1 MEKLIELQDV
11 KKYFVVPN
19 GLLHAVDG
27 INLSI
32 EKGETLGIVGESGC
46 GKSTLGRVM
55 LRLHEPT
62 SGHILYDGM
71 DITTFRKDEMVRMR
85 RYMQII
91 FQDPYASLNPR
102 FTVAQIIR
110 EPLRLRN
117 TTDLSLTHINK

>member
-85 RYMQII
+85 R
-91 FQDPYASLNPR
+91 D
-102 FTVAQIIR
+102 
-110 EPLRLRN
+110 
-117 TTDLSLTHINK
+117 